1 MKTVEVDV
9 YVVVG
14 LHHESRLAAEGGDP
28 HVAHHRFVCQVSVH
42 SSSGSAISKSKAL
55 LVGVFKV
62 ALDDV
67 HVNCTFSFQLKYC
80 LLFSTPLTFVR
91 HKKKRSP
98 LPVLICF
105 LAFPP

>member
-67 HVNCTFSFQLKYC
+67 HVNCTFGFQLKYHFSQNPSHLSVIKRNAHLC
-80 LLFSTPLTFVR
+80 LF
-91 HKKKRSP
+91 
-98 LPVLICF
+98 
-105 LAFPP
+105 